1 MQGNLY
7 TFGCSFAQYSWPM
20 WPDIMSQNYN
30 VTKNYANPGCGNFYI
45 FHKATNLL
53 ISNEVKNTDTV
64 IIQWTEPNRTDYL
77 DKHDDWAGP
86 GSLTAESLTKAKLDF
101 LISDKTSIIKTM
113 TYMVNLINLLEN
125 IGCNWYFMFMSPES
139 IVHSETYSK
148 LFIDTNFSYTYNLLI
163 KKLSLYKSHYIDS
176 ISMTDF
182 YHNKRM
188 PLKNCFYFVKKKL
201 HSYHDDHPLP
211 NYTLMYI
218 KEIASLIIPDLNI
231 VKMEEYVN
239 EIMTVFDFPTQI
251 NLFILEKKFSN
262 NKKLINFKK
271 SIDSRRIDE

>member
-1 MQGNLY
+1 
-7 TFGCSFAQYSWPM
+7 M

-30 VTKNYANPGCGNFYI
+30 VTKNYASPGCGNFYI

-86 GSLTAESLTKAKLDF
+86 GSLTAELLTKAKLDF

-125 IGCNWYFMFMSPES
+125 IGCNWYFMFMTSES
-139 IVHSETYSK
+139 IVHSETNSK
-148 LFIDTNFSYTYNLLI
+148 LFIDTNLSYTYNLLI

-182 YHNKRM
+182 YRNKRM
-188 PLKNCFYFVKKKL
+188 PLKHCFHFVKNKL
-201 HSYHDDHPLP
+201 RSYQDDHPLP

-218 KEIASLIIPDLNI
+218 KEIVSLIIPDLNI
-231 VKMEEYVN
+231 IKMEEYVK
-239 EIMTVFDFPTQI
+239 EIMTMVDFPTQI
-251 NLFILEKKFSN
+251 NLSSLEKKFSN

-271 SIDSRRIDE
+271 SIDSRKIDE